1 MSKIAA
7 RNPDLIR
14 EQLEAD
20 FDTIQREHKRKDL
33 AQRQFMLKTFN
44 DCASEF
50 GDRLFGVDGSTG
62 QDLSNYLME
71 KSNDEMTKLMI

>member
-1 MSKIAA
+1 MNKQETVPITQAPQHEQASSTYDISQMSKIAA

-44 DCASEF
+44 DCAS
-50 GDRLFGVDGSTG
+50 
-62 QDLSNYLME
+62 
-71 KSNDEMTKLMI
+71 